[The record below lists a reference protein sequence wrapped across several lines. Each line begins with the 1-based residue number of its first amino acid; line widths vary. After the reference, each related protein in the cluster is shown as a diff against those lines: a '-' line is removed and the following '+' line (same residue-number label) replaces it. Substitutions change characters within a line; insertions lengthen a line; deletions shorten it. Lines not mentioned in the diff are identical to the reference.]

1 MKESVTVKKEKIKEE
16 NEDEA
21 PQMRKAEKKWYA
33 NKEERLTR
41 RPEEE
46 QRPRKKRGRVKLI

>member
-1 MKESVTVKKEKIKEE
+1 VKESVAVKKEKIKEE

-21 PQMRKAEKKWYA
+21 PQMRKAEKWYV

>member
-1 MKESVTVKKEKIKEE
+1 MVKESVAVKKEKIKE
-16 NEDEA
+16 EDEA
-21 PQMRKAEKKWYA
+21 PQMRKAEKKWYV